1 MQATKYLATIT
12 ISLLG
17 LNLLTATAS
26 ADSGLNPFQGFYGQ
40 MATGFESNT
49 FGNTTTRYT
58 NVSPAEI
65 YSTGTN
71 VAANQTAGGM
81 PLIFGLGYNFALN
94 EKWILGIGAD
104 YSFLSQTTKQF
115 SAKNPAFASSVP
127 AVGQKI
133 QASDRFNV
141 FLTAGYALTQN
152 DLLYAKAG
160 YSNQQLQFSRPAQD
174 SAAGYSLNANQSGYV
189 LGLGYRKAIQNGLY
203 AYAEVNYMQY
213 SSASMNGAITTQSG
227 TDTVITNIN
236 QKPSANA
243 VTALI
248 GLGYR
253 F

>member
-1 MQATKYLATIT
+1 MQAIKRLVPLLL
-12 ISLLG
+12 SLLG
-17 LNLLTATAS
+17 LAQLPLTAN

-40 MATGFESNT
+40 IATGYESNS
-49 FGNTTTRYT
+49 FSNTTTRYT

-71 VAANQTAGGM
+71 VAANQTANGM
-81 PLIFGLGYNFALN
+81 PLILGLGYNFALN

-104 YSFLSQTTKQF
+104 YSFLSQTTSPF
-115 SAKNPAFASSVP
+115 SARNPAFASSVP
-127 AVGQKI
+127 ALGQKI

-174 SAAGYSLNANQSGYV
+174 SATGYSLNANQSGYV
-189 LGLGYRKAIQNGLY
+189 LGLGYRKTIQGGLY
-203 AYAEVNYMQY
+203 GYAEVNYMQY
-213 SSASMNGAITTQSG
+213 SSVSMNGAVTTQSG
-227 TDTVITNIN
+227 TDTVTTNIN